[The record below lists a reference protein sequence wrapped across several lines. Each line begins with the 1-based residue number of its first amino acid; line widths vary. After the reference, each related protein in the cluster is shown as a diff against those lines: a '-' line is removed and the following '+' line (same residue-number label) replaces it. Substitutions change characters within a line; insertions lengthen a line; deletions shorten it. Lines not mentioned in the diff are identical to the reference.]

1 MRVATARRWPRR
13 ASNAADKSWW
23 PARWC
28 RRSSRRC
35 RGPSRGRRRSSR
47 RCRPSSLPSCAATR
61 HHHDAPGRARSHGK
75 DTIVNTALWIIAGVL
90 AITYVGCGAAQIL
103 VPKDRY
109 RGLRGS
115 SQHWADDF
123 QPGHLTA
130 IGTLKIIGAIGLVLP
145 PLAGLPPVLS
155 PLA

>member
-1 MRVATARRWPRR
+1 M
-13 ASNAADKSWW
+13 
-23 PARWC
+23 
-28 RRSSRRC
+28 
-35 RGPSRGRRRSSR
+35 
-47 RCRPSSLPSCAATR
+47 
-61 HHHDAPGRARSHGK
+61 
-75 DTIVNTALWIIAGVL
+75 NTALWIIAGVL

-155 PLA
+155 PLAACGLMLVMAGAATTRFRRCEWAYMAVDVVFLAAFAFLAWGRFALAPFAG